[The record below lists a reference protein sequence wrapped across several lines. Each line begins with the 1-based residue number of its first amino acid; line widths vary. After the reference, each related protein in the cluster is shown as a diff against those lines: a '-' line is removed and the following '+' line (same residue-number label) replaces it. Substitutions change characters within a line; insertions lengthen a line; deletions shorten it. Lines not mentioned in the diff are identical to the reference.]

1 MGSAGS
7 IGTILLVNAVALL
20 LNASGLEITVKAD
33 IDLNRELR
41 SAGLA
46 NLFSGLGGGTTGYQA
61 LSLSALV
68 YRMKAG
74 GRLVGIVSASLCGLA
89 IFLSAPLLSLLPK
102 PVIGGLLLFLG
113 LSFLVEWVYD
123 DWLKMS
129 RRDYIIIL
137 LILVAMNG
145 LGVLQGVGLGLLV
158 AISLFVYD
166 YTQTSII
173 RHVLSGASFHSNVDC
188 PPFYIQYLREHA
200 DLIQILE
207 LQGYIFFGTDN
218 KLLDQVRRR
227 VSESGRPRPRFIVLD
242 FGHVSGLDSST
253 VESFVTMKQLA
264 QAKNF
269 KLVQTN
275 LSPAMQGKL
284 EKEILIEVDA
294 SLWCTF
300 PDIYQGVAWCE
311 EQILQTGIKTR
322 QRISD
327 PVPAVEKVFTKSP
340 WCGEI
345 KSLL

>member
-253 VESFVTMKQLA
+253 VESFVKMKQLA
-264 QAKNF
+264 RPK
-269 KLVQTN
+269 TSSWCRRT
-275 LSPAMQGKL
+275 SPQRC
-284 EKEILIEVDA
+284 KEN
-294 SLWCTF
+294 W
-300 PDIYQGVAWCE
+300 
-311 EQILQTGIKTR
+311 R
-322 QRISD
+322 R
-327 PVPAVEKVFTKSP
+327 KS
-340 WCGEI
+340 
-345 KSLL
+345 